1 MFETIILALDGSHRS
16 DVAVDAVT
24 DLAGPGSHVVA
35 VHVKTHATEHDQD
48 ALITEQLERLR
59 AAGMQVELERGTTV
73 MGDEANVIAR
83 AGRRHDASVIVA
95 ATRGHTPLSGLL
107 VGSVTQRLLHLADC
121 PVLVIP
127 PADEIVAEITTE
139 RTAEVAR

>member
-1 MFETIILALDGSHRS
+1 MFKTIILALDGSHRS

-24 DLAGPGSHVVA
+24 DLAPPGSHVVA
-35 VHVKTHATEHDQD
+35 VHVKTHATEQDQD
-48 ALITEQLERLR
+48 ALIAEQVDRVR
-59 AAGMQVELERGTTV
+59 AAGLQVELECGSTV

-83 AGRRHDASVIVA
+83 AARRHEAGVIVA
-95 ATRGHTPLSGLL
+95 ASRGHTPLSGLL

-127 PADEIVAEITTE
+127 PAEELPEVSHEQVAG
-139 RTAEVAR
+139 VA